1 MKPNATTGGA
11 KSSKET
17 PAQGLVRLFISDQV
31 KRIVDGQCPV
41 RRATF
46 FKPHGSAYGSFT
58 VMPKLRRELR
68 VGVFAHQRFDA
79 WVRFSSDTLP
89 VTPDAKTTCGL
100 AIKLFGVPGRKLLE
114 PNALTQDF
122 VMQNFPVFFV
132 DDAKAMFEVSDNF
145 DAFVKKHPETKKL
158 SDAMSHPV
166 DSVARI
172 DYWSALASKLGPK
185 HVVKY
190 KLVAGEN
197 GGPSISVD
205 KTYQDYLGN
214 DLAYR
219 LLHHEL
225 RFTFCVQLQTDPKS
239 MPVDQGTVEWS
250 EAKSPPI
257 PVATLV
263 LPRQDIN
270 ATGQTAY
277 AENLS
282 FSPWHSLP
290 EHEPVGSI
298 QQARKVVY
306 RMSSEVR
313 HWANGM
319 PVVEPL
325 VPHPTTSPFP
335 FPPSS

>member
-1 MKPNATTGGA
+1 
-11 KSSKET
+11 
-17 PAQGLVRLFISDQV
+17 
-31 KRIVDGQCPV
+31 
-41 RRATF
+41 
-46 FKPHGSAYGSFT
+46 
-58 VMPKLRRELR
+58 
-68 VGVFAHQRFDA
+68 
-79 WVRFSSDTLP
+79 
-89 VTPDAKTTCGL
+89 
-100 AIKLFGVPGRKLLE
+100 
-114 PNALTQDF
+114 
-122 VMQNFPVFFV
+122 
-132 DDAKAMFEVSDNF
+132 
-145 DAFVKKHPETKKL
+145 
-158 SDAMSHPV
+158 
-166 DSVARI
+166 
-172 DYWSALASKLGPK
+172 
-185 HVVKY
+185 
-190 KLVAGEN
+190 
-197 GGPSISVD
+197 
-205 KTYQDYLGN
+205 
-214 DLAYR
+214 
-219 LLHHEL
+219 
-225 RFTFCVQLQTDPKS
+225 

>member
-17 PAQGLVRLFISDQV
+17 PAQRIVQGIIKQFIGDQV
-31 KRIVDGQCPV
+31 GRIEDGQCPV

-46 FKPHGSAYGSFT
+46 FKPHGAAYGTFT
-58 VMPKLRRELR
+58 VMPQMRKDLR

-79 WVRFSSDTLP
+79 WVRFSSDTGP
-89 VTPDAKTTCGL
+89 VMPDAKTTCGL

-122 VMQNFPVFFV
+122 LMQNFPRFFV
-132 DDAKAMFEVSDNF
+132 DDAKAFFEASDGTDTYF
-145 DAFVKKHPETKKL
+145 KKHPESKKIA
-158 SDAMSHPV
+158 DAMSHPV

-197 GGPSISVD
+197 GGPSIAVD
-205 KTYQDYLGN
+205 KTYADYLGN

-225 RFTFCVQLQTDPKS
+225 RFTFCVQLQTDPKA

-257 PVATLV
+257 PVATLL

-270 ATGQTAY
+270 ATGQAAY

-282 FSPWHSLP
+282 FSPWHSLA

-298 QQARKVVY
+298 QEARKVVY
-306 RMSSEVR
+306 RMGSEVR
-313 HWANGM
+313 HWANGV

-325 VPHPTTSPFP
+325 VPHPVKSPYP
-335 FPPSS
+335 